1 MTTIGIL
8 GGGQLGSMLAPALQD
23 LGADVHVYDPDPNAP
38 ALRRAARRESGSW
51 RDVPRLQAF
60 FDACDAVT
68 YEFENVETEGLAQL
82 RGLEKLFPSID
93 VLRTTQNRALEKE
106 FLRDHGLPHVEFVD
120 GRTADGLPGA
130 ARGFGYPAILKT
142 ARGGYDG
149 KGQWKLGSPADL
161 EALLA
166 TPARAA
172 LDASGWVLEEP
183 IEIVLEASAIVA
195 RERNGDEVV
204 FPLFEN
210 EHRDHVL
217 DVTLVPARLPGDL
230 EAEGKSVALSAAR
243 ALGVTGLLT
252 TELFV
257 GRSSRNRPGEVR
269 VFTNE
274 FAPRPH
280 NSGHVTRKACTFS
293 QFEALARILLGV
305 PLVPPRLVSAG
316 AFCMANL
323 LGEVWEAQGASGG
336 LDLSAWEGNPDLL
349 EVVLYG
355 KTGVATK
362 RKMGHLTARGGDADE
377 AIRLARAYREALGRS
392 GPSRSV

>member
-1 MTTIGIL
+1 VTSVGIL
-8 GGGQLGSMLAPALQD
+8 GGGQLGAMLASALQD
-23 LGADVHVYDPDPNAP
+23 LGADVRVYDPDPNAP
-38 ALRRAARRESGSW
+38 ALRRAAGRESGSW
-51 RDVPRLQAF
+51 TDVPRLQAF
-60 FDACDAVT
+60 FDACDVVT
-68 YEFENVETEGLAQL
+68 YEFENVETEGLARL
-82 RGLEKLFPSID
+82 EGLGKLLPSLD

-106 FLRDHGLPHVEFVD
+106 FLRRHGLPHVAFAD
-120 GRTADGLPGA
+120 GPTADALRGA
-130 ARGFGYPAILKT
+130 AREFGYPSILKT

-149 KGQWKLGSPADL
+149 KGQWKLGSADDL
-161 EALLA
+161 EALLS

-195 RERNGDEVV
+195 REGNGDEVV

-217 DVTLVPARLPGDL
+217 DVTLVPARLPDDL
-230 EAEGKSVALSAAR
+230 EAEAKAVALAAAR

-257 GRSSRNRPGEVR
+257 GRSARVRPGEVR

-280 NSGHVTRKACTFS
+280 NSGHVTRKACTCS

-305 PLVPPRLVSAG
+305 PLVPPRLVGGGSY
-316 AFCMANL
+316 CMANL
-323 LGEVWEAQGASGG
+323 LGEVWEAQGATAG
-336 LDLSAWEGNPDLL
+336 LDLSAWEGNADLL

-355 KTGVATK
+355 KRDVARK
-362 RKMGHLTARGGDADE
+362 RKMGHLTVRAGDAEE
-377 AIRLARAYREALGRS
+377 AIQRARACREALARAAAA
-392 GPSRSV
+392 RSV

>member
-1 MTTIGIL
+1 MTTVGIL
-8 GGGQLGSMLAPALQD
+8 GGGQLGAMLAPALQD
-23 LGADVHVYDPDPNAP
+23 LGADVHVYDPDPDAP
-38 ALRRAARRESGSW
+38 ALRRAARAESGSW
-51 RDVPRLQAF
+51 RDVPRLQEF
-60 FDACDAVT
+60 FDACDVVT
-68 YEFENVETEGLAQL
+68 YEFENVETEGLGRVAGIGKL
-82 RGLEKLFPSID
+82 APSLE
-93 VLRTTQNRALEKE
+93 VLRTTQNRILEKE
-106 FLRDHGLPHVEFVD
+106 FLRARGLPHVEF
-120 GRTADGLPGA
+120 ADGPSAEGLPAA
-130 ARGFGYPAILKT
+130 ARDFGYPAVLKT

-149 KGQWKLGSPADL
+149 KGQWKLSAPADL

-166 TPARAA
+166 SPAREA

-183 IEIVLEASAIVA
+183 IDIVLEVSAIVA

-210 EHRDHVL
+210 EHRDHIL
-217 DVTLVPARLPGDL
+217 DVTLVPARLPDDL
-230 EAEGKSVALSAAR
+230 ETEAKAVALAAAR
-243 ALGVTGLLT
+243 ALGVVGLLT

-257 GRSSRNRPGEVR
+257 GRSPRQRPGEVR

-280 NSGHVTRKACTFS
+280 NSGHVTRKSCTFS

-323 LGEVWEAQGASGG
+323 LGEVWEAQGSPGA
-336 LDLSAWEGNPDLL
+336 LDLAAWEGCPDLL

-355 KTGVATK
+355 KRSVVTK
-362 RKMGHLTARGGDADE
+362 RKMGHLVARGRDADE
-377 AIRLARAYREALGRS
+377 AIASARAFRDAIGRS